1 MHFNVFTRHVS
12 RVHKI
17 IGLVAGVLLAFWV
30 VSGFYFTLFPISEI
44 RGDHLRTPIE
54 HGTLE
59 MDDVQISVEEAMD
72 ASGIWG
78 FQAEL
83 KMFMGDPVWLVS
95 NTHDKRLIDARTGE
109 KLSPL
114 SQEEARNIFD
124 AGVGRLTS
132 YGGEVFLLE
141 DNAPREYAGPLPV
154 WVFEAS
160 TGERAYQSPT
170 TGDILAVRTTEW
182 RIFDVFWRFHILDII
197 GDDQIDSWWMKLAAF
212 LAIIMVISGFIILV
226 QRIMRRKL
234 FS

>member
-30 VSGFYFTLFPISEI
+30 LSGFYFTLYPITEI
-44 RGDHLRTPIE
+44 RGDHMRTPIE

-59 MDDVQISVEEAMD
+59 PDEVQISVQDAID
-72 ASGIWG
+72 ASDIWG

-95 NTHDKRLIDARTGE
+95 NTHDKRLVSAVTGE

-114 SQEEARNIFD
+114 SQEAAQRIFD

-132 YGGEVFLLE
+132 YGGEVFLIE
-141 DNAPREYAGPLPV
+141 DKAPREYGGPLPV

-160 TGERAYQSPT
+160 TGERAYLSPT

-182 RIFDVFWRFHILDII
+182 RIFDVFWRFHILDIT
-197 GDDQIDSWWMKLAAF
+197 GDDRIDTWWMKLAAF
-212 LAIIMVISGFIILV
+212 LSIIMVISGFIILV
-226 QRIMRRKL
+226 QRMMRGRL

>member
-1 MHFNVFTRHVS
+1 MRFNVFTRHIS

-17 IGLVAGVLLAFWV
+17 LGLVAGILLAFWV
-30 VSGFYFTLFPISEI
+30 TSGFYFTLYPIQEI
-44 RGDHLRTPIE
+44 RGDHLRAKIE

-59 MDDVQISVEEAMD
+59 VDEVKVSVQEAMD

-83 KMFMGDPVWLVS
+83 KMFMGEPVWLIS
-95 NTHDKRLIDARTGE
+95 NTHDKRLVDAMTGE
-109 KLSPL
+109 KLSPFPETKA
-114 SQEEARNIFD
+114 EEVFETA
-124 AGVGRLTS
+124 VPRLTS

-141 DNAPREYAGPLPV
+141 DNSPREYGGPLPV

-160 TGERAYQSPT
+160 NGERAYMSPE

-182 RIFDVFWRFHILDII
+182 RIFDIFWRFHILDIT

-212 LAIIMVISGFIILV
+212 LAIIMVLTGFIILI
-226 QRIMRRKL
+226 QRLLRGKL
-234 FS
+234 LN